1 MITIESLVEQGA
13 NVKLEVTPA
22 DLKMFA
28 ESIVQRTIM
37 AQQEERDAAMKRE
50 AEETWL
56 NTKQVRELLNVC
68 EGTLNL
74 WAKRGYLVPVK
85 VGNKNMYARSDVRR
99 VQTGG
104 KSESVTSYCKKRM
117 EAEHTE
123 DTGFPLEVF
132 PQTVQSV
139 ILDMARYENYKT
151 EFIATAMISA
161 VSAALGGTYRIRIK
175 GEWQSNAAL
184 YIILVGRPGLGKTPP
199 LEAAYRP
206 IRKHDYA
213 LFKAYESESEAWKAA
228 GENGKKPVLR
238 RTVVSDFTPES
249 LLLTHNNNPRS
260 VVILVDE
267 IMGMFNSAN
276 RYTNGQ
282 LIEQLLTA
290 WSGGALDVTRVS
302 STIPVHIEQPCINIV
317 GTTQTKR
324 VHELLTKGFEDN
336 GLLDRF
342 LFVLPKSWKMSK
354 WTDWD
359 DGGEDRASLAA
370 ACWEQILGKVLA
382 LDYDAGEDERLPH
395 VLSMN
400 KEAKEY
406 FFSWWNRKVERIN
419 RIEDDAEVDSRE
431 MKHPAQVARLAL
443 LMQVLRYASGESHL
457 QFVDLASVKAAIR
470 LNGYFEDSY
479 RRIRSFVAEDMCED
493 PPKVLLSL
501 LPDTFD
507 TKTAIATGK
516 EQQNVSERTVMNYLK
531 ELCRSG
537 LLRKAKAGH
546 YEKVIYDKSGQI

>member
-1 MITIESLVEQGA
+1 MTHTRLELCNMI
-13 NVKLEVTPA
+13 
-22 DLKMFA
+22 
-28 ESIVQRTIM
+28 
-37 AQQEERDAAMKRE
+37 
-50 AEETWL
+50 
-56 NTKQVRELLNVC
+56 
-68 EGTLNL
+68 
-74 WAKRGYLVPVK
+74 
-85 VGNKNMYARSDVRR
+85 
-99 VQTGG
+99 
-104 KSESVTSYCKKRM
+104 RM

-123 DTGFPLEVF
+123 DTGFPLDVF
-132 PQTVQSV
+132 PQAVQSV
-139 ILDMARYENYKT
+139 ILDMARYENYKI
-151 EFIATAMISA
+151 EFIATAMLSA

-206 IRKHDYA
+206 IRKHDYV
-213 LFKAYESESEAWKAA
+213 LFKAYEAELEAWKAA

-249 LLLTHNNNPRS
+249 LLLTHSNNPRS

-324 VHELLTKGFEDN
+324 VHELLTKGFEEN
-336 GLLDRF
+336 GLLDRI
-342 LFVLPKSWKMSK
+342 LFVLPKSREVSK

-370 ACWEQILGKVLA
+370 ARWEQILGKVLA
-382 LDYDAGEDERLPH
+382 LDYDTGEEERISH
-395 VLSMN
+395 VLSMDR
-400 KEAKEY
+400 AAREY
-406 FFSWWNRKVERIN
+406 FFSWWNRRVERIN
-419 RIEDDAEVDSRE
+419 RIEDDAEVESRE
-431 MKHPAQVARLAL
+431 MKHPAHVARLAL
-443 LMQVLRYASGESHL
+443 TMQAMRYASGEDHL
-457 QFVDLASVKAAIR
+457 QSVNLASVKAAVR

-479 RRIRSFVAEDMCED
+479 RRIRSFVANDSCEE

-501 LPDTFD
+501 LPDIFD
-507 TKTAIATGK
+507 TRTAIAIGR
-516 EQQNVSERTVMNYLK
+516 EQQDVSERTVMNYLK

-546 YEKVIYDKSGQI
+546 YEKVIYDKSEKSNESNNEPPVQNCNG

>member
-1 MITIESLVEQGA
+1 MTNIR
-13 NVKLEVTPA
+13 LE
-22 DLKMFA
+22 LCNR
-28 ESIVQRTIM
+28 I
-37 AQQEERDAAMKRE
+37 
-50 AEETWL
+50 
-56 NTKQVRELLNVC
+56 
-68 EGTLNL
+68 
-74 WAKRGYLVPVK
+74 
-85 VGNKNMYARSDVRR
+85 
-99 VQTGG
+99 
-104 KSESVTSYCKKRM
+104 RM
-117 EAEHTE
+117 EAEHIN
-123 DTGFPLEVF
+123 DTDFPLEVF
-132 PQTVQSV
+132 PQTMQSV
-139 ILDMARYENYKT
+139 ILDMARYENYKA
-151 EFIATAMISA
+151 EFIATAMLSA

-213 LFKAYESESEAWKAA
+213 LFKAYETELEVWKAA

-260 VVILVDE
+260 VAILVDE

-302 STIPVHIEQPCINIV
+302 STIPIHIEQPCINIV

-359 DGGEDRASLAA
+359 DGGVDRAALPAA
-370 ACWEQILGKVLA
+370 RWEQILSKVLA
-382 LDYDAGEDERLPH
+382 LDYDIGEEERMPH
-395 VLSMN
+395 VLSMDR
-400 KEAKEY
+400 EAKEY
-406 FFSWWNRKVERIN
+406 FYSWWNRKVERIN
-419 RIEDDAEVDSRE
+419 LIEDDAEVDSRE

-443 LMQVLRYASGESHL
+443 LMQVLRYASGEGNL
-457 QFVDLASVKAAIR
+457 QSVDTASVKAAIR

-479 RRIRSFVAEDMCED
+479 RRIRSFVAEDMCEE

-507 TKTAIATGK
+507 TKTAIAIGK
-516 EQQNVSERTVMNYLK
+516 ELQNVSERTVMNYLR
-531 ELCRSG
+531 ELCHSR
-537 LLRKAKAGH
+537 LLKKSKAGH
-546 YEKVIYDKSGQI
+546 YEKMVYESGKYSINENEPSTQNCNE

>member
-1 MITIESLVEQGA
+1 MTNIR
-13 NVKLEVTPA
+13 LE
-22 DLKMFA
+22 LCNR
-28 ESIVQRTIM
+28 I
-37 AQQEERDAAMKRE
+37 
-50 AEETWL
+50 
-56 NTKQVRELLNVC
+56 
-68 EGTLNL
+68 
-74 WAKRGYLVPVK
+74 
-85 VGNKNMYARSDVRR
+85 
-99 VQTGG
+99 
-104 KSESVTSYCKKRM
+104 RM
-117 EAEHTE
+117 EAEHIN
-123 DTGFPLEVF
+123 DTDFPLEVF
-132 PQTVQSV
+132 PQTMQSV
-139 ILDMARYENYKT
+139 ILDMARYENYKA
-151 EFIATAMISA
+151 EFIATAMLSA

-213 LFKAYESESEAWKAA
+213 LFKAYETELEVWKAA

-260 VVILVDE
+260 VAILVDE

-302 STIPVHIEQPCINIV
+302 STIPIHIEQPCINIV

-359 DGGEDRASLAA
+359 DGGVDRAALPAA
-370 ACWEQILGKVLA
+370 RWEQILSKVLA
-382 LDYDAGEDERLPH
+382 LDYDIGEEERMPH
-395 VLSMN
+395 VLSMDR
-400 KEAKEY
+400 EAKEY
-406 FFSWWNRKVERIN
+406 FYSWWNRKVERIN
-419 RIEDDAEVDSRE
+419 LIEDDAEVDSRE

-443 LMQVLRYASGESHL
+443 LMQVLRYASGEGNL
-457 QFVDLASVKAAIR
+457 QSVDTASVKAAIR

-479 RRIRSFVAEDMCED
+479 RRIRSFVAEDMCEE

-507 TKTAIATGK
+507 TKTAIAIGK
-516 EQQNVSERTVMNYLK
+516 ELQNVSERTVMNYLR
-531 ELCRSG
+531 ELCHCR
-537 LLRKAKAGH
+537 LLKKSKAGH
-546 YEKVIYDKSGQI
+546 YEKMVYESGKYSINENEPSTKNCNE

>member
-1 MITIESLVEQGA
+1 MADMTNIR
-13 NVKLEVTPA
+13 LE
-22 DLKMFA
+22 LCNR
-28 ESIVQRTIM
+28 I
-37 AQQEERDAAMKRE
+37 
-50 AEETWL
+50 
-56 NTKQVRELLNVC
+56 
-68 EGTLNL
+68 
-74 WAKRGYLVPVK
+74 
-85 VGNKNMYARSDVRR
+85 
-99 VQTGG
+99 
-104 KSESVTSYCKKRM
+104 RM
-117 EAEHTE
+117 EAEHIN
-123 DTGFPLEVF
+123 DTDFPLEVF
-132 PQTVQSV
+132 PQTMQSV
-139 ILDMARYENYKT
+139 ILDMARYENYKA
-151 EFIATAMISA
+151 EFIATAMLSA

-213 LFKAYESESEAWKAA
+213 LFKAYETELEVWKAA

-260 VVILVDE
+260 VAILVDE

-302 STIPVHIEQPCINIV
+302 STIPIHIEQPCINIV

-359 DGGEDRASLAA
+359 DGGVDRAALPAA
-370 ACWEQILGKVLA
+370 RWEQILSKVLA
-382 LDYDAGEDERLPH
+382 LDYDIGEEERMPH
-395 VLSMN
+395 VLSMDR
-400 KEAKEY
+400 EAKEY
-406 FFSWWNRKVERIN
+406 FYSWWNRKVERIN
-419 RIEDDAEVDSRE
+419 LIEDDAEVDSRE

-443 LMQVLRYASGESHL
+443 LMQVLRYASGEGNL
-457 QFVDLASVKAAIR
+457 QSVDTASVKAAIR

-479 RRIRSFVAEDMCED
+479 RRIRSFVAEDMCEE

-507 TKTAIATGK
+507 TKTAIAIGK
-516 EQQNVSERTVMNYLK
+516 ELQNVSERTVMNYLK
-531 ELCRSG
+531 ELCRSR
-537 LLRKAKAGH
+537 LLRKSKAGH
-546 YEKVIYDKSGQI
+546 YEKIIYDKSGKFNMTDNEPSPPDCNG